1 MKQGDLFSFFKK
13 VSPKNKTP
21 KSSAAAAPP
30 SKQIPPLS
38 QDRKTNAAVVRR
50 HTSKSPVVANTKFSK
65 VEVNM
70 KIAVL
75 WPDDNRYYA
84 ALVTKER
91 QDGKHFLEYED
102 GEKEWIDLRHE
113 KIRLID
119 DDLDLDE
126 DEEPEE
132 DPKKA
137 AQSDDAKKRP
147 RCQDSDE
154 EFEMD
159 DAREEDDKDSEMEC
173 VDEEEE
179 ADNLWLAN
187 SYEDK
192 EAIARKPRKKISKE
206 SNKKPKITEH
216 TVAECSQ
223 HSAAKVTPRGSC
235 TSSLPA
241 PSGLAVT
248 PKSLELFS
256 AHSALKEPKSA
267 RWQVTPPSSARI
279 SDGTTAVA
287 DNAETCD
294 GERALPYRVGE
305 INPAG
310 SHVHHHL
317 RFLQKPNLK
326 DAKGSSPEQPGYSP
340 RTLKIDRRELLWHYS
355 TGKPK
360 KELSPGV
367 DQWWN
372 VKSQY
377 FDTVL
382 LFKTGKFYEM
392 FHMDCDIGVQVCGL
406 QYMKGHIAHCG
417 FPEISYGPM
426 ADKLVRAG
434 YKVARVEQTETP
446 EMLTIRKKNTLRGKP
461 KPKVV
466 NREVCSIMTMGTRTH
481 CYLDGDLTSDFCA
494 EESGSGPLLVIKEV
508 KMEASGS
515 KQDTDNEG
523 ALVPA
528 CEYGIVVVD
537 AARGAM
543 TIGQFCDDVLRSRMV
558 TLLATFNPSEVLLE
572 AGQCGAS
579 TELRA
584 LLRSVQGSLS
594 AKFRIEDI
602 QNDEEFPGSYAVDEH
617 VRRKLERNN
626 GKAKPWNV
634 QETLEELHRREY
646 FPRASKQEQTL
657 SITRWPKVLQ
667 CAVEGGAELALSSLG
682 AALFYLQRNLIDED
696 IFSMGLVTA
705 YVPAAC
711 PIVES
716 KNKLSVISQ
725 TSIDG
730 VELLQGQELPAVEG
744 QDYSKEDSTTHM
756 SLDGNTLVQLEILTN
771 SMNSQRKGSLSWF
784 IDYTKTPHGA
794 RLLRAWLLRPL
805 FRKTDIDR
813 RADAVEELHSGELAT
828 AMMEASALL
837 SKCGDVERLVSAI
850 HAQSGG
856 AKLPGEEK
864 GSMTSSHPNTRAV
877 LYEMKTYTKRK
888 VSNFLKVLSGLRS
901 ASQIP
906 KVFAGIEIR
915 SGLLQKLVRS
925 TRDNGGFPDI
935 TEHLDWFEENLN
947 LDMAAMG
954 EFEPGRGVDSVF
966 DDAVD
971 EISRIHSELALYQ
984 DEMCSTVLQG
994 NARNVWKYVN
1004 TGNDSKD
1011 KFTIELPK
1019 HIAVPS
1025 DFKMIGKRGSGV
1037 KQVNKYR
1044 TPFLEDLV
1052 KALERAIDTQQE
1064 RKAMQLQLIFARFGA
1079 KRHLWSGVS
1088 IATATLDALSSLAE
1102 LGKKPG
1108 YCRPKILE
1116 CPLNSNPC
1124 VNIVQGRHP
1133 CVEKTFSGEFI
1144 PNDLVLGSQMQD
1156 EHSPMVLLLS
1166 GPNMGGKS
1174 TLLRQTCLICI
1185 LAQIGAMVPA
1195 ESCSLTPMDAI
1206 MTRLGASDR
1215 ILMGQSTF
1223 FVELAETAAALR
1235 GATRRSLIL
1244 FDELGR
1250 GTSSFDGTAIASA
1263 CLSYICSNLK
1273 CLSLFATHYHSLLE
1287 EKKNVA
1293 CVRLAHMES
1302 TVNEEE
1308 GGTDNITFLYTLGD
1322 GPCPKSFGINVARL
1336 ARLPE
1341 EVLEKATCI
1350 SSDFELEMNGDTCLA
1365 RVGPDEAAK
1374 RRRDLF
1380 GLIEAGAVSMNEIEK
1395 IWSLLK
1401 AE

>member
-1 MKQGDLFSFFKK
+1 MKQENLFSFFKK
-13 VSPKNKTP
+13 ISPKSKTP
-21 KSSAAAAPP
+21 NSSVAATHRSKPTAP
-30 SKQIPPLS
+30 SS
-38 QDRKTNAAVVRR
+38 QDTKTNAAVVGRN
-50 HTSKSPVVANTKFSK
+50 TSKSPVVANTQFSK
-65 VEVNM
+65 VKVNM

-75 WPDDNRYYA
+75 WPDDNQYYA
-84 ALVTKER
+84 AIVAKER

-113 KIRLID
+113 KLRFID
-119 DDLDLDE
+119 NDLDLEE

-132 DPKKA
+132 DPA
-137 AQSDDAKKRP
+137 GSNVAKKRP
-147 RCQDSDE
+147 WSDDSDE

-159 DAREEDDKDSEMEC
+159 DASEEDDEDGEMEYAA
-173 VDEEEE
+173 EEEE
-179 ADNLWLAN
+179 TDKRWLA
-187 SYEDK
+187 SSEGDEQWDARQQK
-192 EAIARKPRKKISKE
+192 ERVRKQ
-206 SNKKPKITEH
+206 SNKKPKVTQY
-216 TVAECSQ
+216 TVFDSSH
-223 HSAAKVTPRGSC
+223 HSATKVTPRLSC
-235 TSSLPA
+235 A
-241 PSGLAVT
+241 PSSSTPSGATVT

-256 AHSALKEPKSA
+256 AHSASKESTSA
-267 RWQVTPPSSARI
+267 LQRVSPPSLARLAGATTEA
-279 SDGTTAVA
+279 DG
-287 DNAETCD
+287 ETWD

-305 INPAG
+305 TNPAG

-317 RFLQKPNLK
+317 KFLQNLK
-326 DAKGSSPEQPGYSP
+326 DANGRSPEQLGYSP
-340 RTLKIDRRELLWHYS
+340 RTLKVDKQELLRHYS
-355 TGKPK
+355 TGKQK

-406 QYMKGHIAHCG
+406 QYMKGHVAHCG

-446 EMLTIRKKNTLRGKP
+446 EMLTVRKKNTVRGKP

-494 EESGSGPLLVIKEV
+494 EDSGTGPLLVIREV
-508 KMEASGS
+508 KMGVTGS
-515 KQDTDNEG
+515 QQGPDSKD
-523 ALVPA
+523 AIVPA

-543 TIGQFCDDVLRSRMV
+543 TMGQFCDDVLRSRMV

-572 AGQCGAS
+572 GGQSGAS

-584 LLRSVQGSLS
+584 LLRSAQLS

-602 QNDEEFPGSYAVDEH
+602 QTDEEFPSSYAVDMQI
-617 VRRKLERNN
+617 RQKLERHN

-657 SITRWPKVLQ
+657 SISRWPKVLQ

-705 YVPAAC
+705 YVPPAC
-711 PIVES
+711 PIVEAKS
-716 KNKLSVISQ
+716 KLSMISQ
-725 TSIDG
+725 SANEG
-730 VELLQGQELPAVEG
+730 VEVLQGHQPTVVEG
-744 QDYSKEDSTTHM
+744 QDFSKEDTTTHM

-771 SMNSQRKGSLSWF
+771 SMDNKREGSLSWF
-784 IDYTKTPHGA
+784 IDYTRTPHGA

-805 FRKTDIDR
+805 FQKADIDR
-813 RADAVEELHSGELAT
+813 RADAVEELLSGKLSI

-837 SKCGDVERLVSAI
+837 SKCGDIERLVSTI

-856 AKLPGEEK
+856 AKLPEEEK
-864 GSMTSSHPNTRAV
+864 GRMIHPNTRAV

-888 VSNFLKVLSGLRS
+888 VGNFSKVLSGLRS

-906 KVFAGIEIR
+906 EVFAGIQIC

-925 TRDNGGFPDI
+925 TQDNGGFPDI
-935 TEHLDWFEENLN
+935 SEHLDWFEENLD
-947 LDMAAMG
+947 LEKAAMG
-954 EFEPGRGVDSVF
+954 EFEPGRGVDAVF

-971 EISRIHSELALYQ
+971 EISSIHLELERYK
-984 DEMCSTVLQG
+984 DEMCSTVLKG
-994 NARNVWKYVN
+994 NAKNVWKYVN
-1004 TGNDSKD
+1004 TGQDSKD

-1019 HIAVPS
+1019 HIEVPS

-1044 TPFLEDLV
+1044 TPIVEDLV
-1052 KALERAIDTQQE
+1052 KALEHAIDVHKE
-1064 RKAMQLQLIFARFGA
+1064 RKAIQLQLIFARFGA
-1079 KRHLWSGVS
+1079 NRHLWSGVS

-1124 VNIVQGRHP
+1124 INIVQGRHP
-1133 CVEKTFSGEFI
+1133 CVEKTFGGEFI
-1144 PNDLVLGSQMQD
+1144 PNDLALGSQVQG
-1156 EHSPMVLLLS
+1156 EYLPMVLLLS

-1195 ESCSLTPMDAI
+1195 ESCSLTPMDVI

-1263 CLSYICSNLK
+1263 CLSYICSSLK

-1287 EKKNVA
+1287 EKKNA
-1293 CVRLAHMES
+1293 TCVRLAHMES
-1302 TVNEEE
+1302 TVNEQEE
-1308 GGTDNITFLYTLGD
+1308 ETDNITFLYTLGD

-1341 EVLEKATCI
+1341 EVLEKAARF
-1350 SSDFELEMNGDTCLA
+1350 SSDFELEMNGDTW
-1365 RVGPDEAAK
+1365 AAK
-1374 RRRDLF
+1374 QRRDLTE
-1380 GLIEAGAVSMNEIEK
+1380 LIEAGDVNMDEIEK
-1395 IWSLLK
+1395 IWGLMKS
-1401 AE
+1401 E